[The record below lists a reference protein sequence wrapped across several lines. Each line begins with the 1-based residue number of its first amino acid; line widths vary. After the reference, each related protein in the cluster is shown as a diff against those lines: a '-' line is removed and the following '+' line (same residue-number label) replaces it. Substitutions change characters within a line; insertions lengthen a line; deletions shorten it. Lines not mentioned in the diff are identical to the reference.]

1 MIFRMLQIY
10 YGNLIAKIWS
20 RRRKALPLQ
29 PQSAGVTQTT
39 PFNKTRKMK
48 KNEPVSVTFMLLGVT
63 FCVCLILANLL
74 ATKQIQFGP
83 LNLTTGV
90 LVFPISYIVNDCI
103 TEVWGYRRAKLIIW
117 TGFVMNFAF
126 VLLAWLADLIPGAP
140 YWTNQEGF
148 HALFGLAP
156 RVALASF
163 AAFIVG
169 SLLNAYV
176 MSRMKIRDK
185 GRRFS
190 LRAIASTVAGELADS
205 LIFFPIALGGIVPTR
220 NLLLMIVSQLVVKTL
235 YEVLVLPLTIRVVA
249 WLKHTEGVDVYD
261 EDVSYSVI

>member
-1 MIFRMLQIY
+1 
-10 YGNLIAKIWS
+10 
-20 RRRKALPLQ
+20 
-29 PQSAGVTQTT
+29 
-39 PFNKTRKMK
+39 MK
-48 KNEPVSVTFMLLGVT
+48 KQEPISVTFMLLSVT

-74 ATKQIQFGP
+74 ATKQVQFGL
-83 LNLTTGV
+83 LNLTAGV
-90 LVFPISYIVNDCI
+90 FVFPISYVVNDCI
-103 TEVWGYRRAKLIIW
+103 TEVYGYRRAKLIIW

-163 AAFIVG
+163 AAFLVG
-169 SLLNAYV
+169 SFLNAYV
-176 MSRMKIRDK
+176 MSRMKIHDK

-190 LRAIASTVAGELADS
+190 LRAIASTIVGEVSDS
-205 LIFFPIALGGIVPTR
+205 IIFFPIALGGIVPKE
-220 NLLLMIVSQLVVKTL
+220 NLLLMMVSQVVVKTL
-235 YEVLVLPLTIRVVA
+235 CEVVILPVTIKTVA

-261 EDVSYSVI
+261 NDESYSVI

>member
-1 MIFRMLQIY
+1 M
-10 YGNLIAKIWS
+10 
-20 RRRKALPLQ
+20 
-29 PQSAGVTQTT
+29 
-39 PFNKTRKMK
+39 
-48 KNEPVSVTFMLLGVT
+48 SVTFMLLGVT

-83 LNLTTGV
+83 LNLTAGV
-90 LVFPISYIVNDCI
+90 LVFPISYVVNDCI

-176 MSRMKIRDK
+176 MSRMKIHDK

-190 LRAIASTVAGELADS
+190 LRAIASTLVGELSDS
-205 LIFFPIALGGIVPTR
+205 LIFFPIALGGIVPEK
-220 NLLLMIVSQLVVKTL
+220 NLALMMVSQVIVKTL
-235 YEVLVLPLTIRVVA
+235 YEVIMLPTTIRVVA
-249 WLKHTEGVDVYD
+249 WLKRTEGMDVYD
-261 EDVSYSVI
+261 DDLHYSVL

>member
-1 MIFRMLQIY
+1 M
-10 YGNLIAKIWS
+10 
-20 RRRKALPLQ
+20 
-29 PQSAGVTQTT
+29 
-39 PFNKTRKMK
+39 
-48 KNEPVSVTFMLLGVT
+48 GVT

-90 LVFPISYIVNDCI
+90 LVFPISYVVNDCI

-117 TGFVMNFAF
+117 TGFLMNFIF
-126 VLLAWLADLIPGAP
+126 VLMAWIADLIPGAP

-176 MSRMKIRDK
+176 MSRMKVHDK
-185 GRRFS
+185 GKRFS
-190 LRAIASTVAGELADS
+190 LRAIVSTVAGEVSDS
-205 LIFFPIALGGIVPTR
+205 IIFFPIALGGIVPKE
-220 NLLLMIVSQLVVKTL
+220 NLLLMMVSQVAIKTL
-235 YEVLVLPLTIRVVA
+235 YEVFMLPFTIRFVT
-249 WLKHTEGVDVYD
+249 WLKRSEGIDVYD
-261 EDVSYSVI
+261 DGMTYSVI

>member
-1 MIFRMLQIY
+1 
-10 YGNLIAKIWS
+10 
-20 RRRKALPLQ
+20 
-29 PQSAGVTQTT
+29 
-39 PFNKTRKMK
+39 MK
-48 KNEPVSVTFMLLGVT
+48 RNETVSVTFMLMGVT

-74 ATKQIQFGP
+74 ATKQIQWGSI
-83 LNLTTGV
+83 NLTAGV
-90 LVFPISYIVNDCI
+90 LVFPISYVVNDCI

-156 RVALASF
+156 RVALGSF

-185 GRRFS
+185 GRKFS
-190 LRAIASTVAGELADS
+190 LRAIASTVVGELSDS
-205 LIFFPIALGGIVPTR
+205 LVFFPIALGGIVPKE
-220 NLLLMIVSQLVVKTL
+220 NLLLMIVSQVVFKTL
-235 YEVLVLPLTIRVVA
+235 YEVIMLPITIRVVD
-249 WLKHTEGVDVYD
+249 WLKKTEGSDVYD
-261 EDVSYSVI
+261 EGIKYTII

>member
-1 MIFRMLQIY
+1 
-10 YGNLIAKIWS
+10 
-20 RRRKALPLQ
+20 
-29 PQSAGVTQTT
+29 
-39 PFNKTRKMK
+39 MK
-48 KNEPVSVTFMLLGVT
+48 RNETVSVTFMLLGVT

-74 ATKQIQFGP
+74 ATKQIQIGSI
-83 LNLTTGV
+83 NLTTGV
-90 LVFPISYIVNDCI
+90 LVFPISYVVNDCI
-103 TEVWGYRRAKLIIW
+103 TEVWGYQRAKLIIW

-126 VLLAWLADLIPGAP
+126 VLLAWLADMIPGAP

-176 MSRMKIRDK
+176 MSKMKIHDK

-190 LRAIASTVAGELADS
+190 LRAIASTVVGELSDS
-205 LIFFPIALGGIVPTR
+205 LIFFPIALGGIVPQK
-220 NLLLMIVSQLVVKTL
+220 NLALMIVSQVVVKTL
-235 YEVLVLPLTIRVVA
+235 YEVVMLPVTIRVVA
-249 WLKHTEGVDVYD
+249 WLKKTEGSDVYD
-261 EDVSYSVI
+261 EGVNYTFI

>member
-1 MIFRMLQIY
+1 
-10 YGNLIAKIWS
+10 
-20 RRRKALPLQ
+20 
-29 PQSAGVTQTT
+29 
-39 PFNKTRKMK
+39 
-48 KNEPVSVTFMLLGVT
+48 MLLGVT

-74 ATKQIQFGP
+74 ATKQLQFGP
-83 LNLTTGV
+83 INLTAGV
-90 LVFPISYIVNDCI
+90 LVFPISYVVNDCI
-103 TEVWGYRRAKLIIW
+103 TEVWGYQRAKLIIW

-140 YWTNQEGF
+140 YWTNDAGF

-163 AAFIVG
+163 AAFLVG

-190 LRAIASTVAGELADS
+190 LRAIVSTVVGELSDS
-205 LIFFPIALGGIVPTR
+205 LIFFPIALGGIVPKE
-220 NLLLMIVSQLVVKTL
+220 NLALMMVSQVVLKTL
-235 YEVLVLPLTIRVVA
+235 YEVVVLPLTIRVVH
-249 WLKHTEGVDVYD
+249 WLKRTEGVDVFD
-261 EDVSYSVI
+261 DNLNYSII

>member
-1 MIFRMLQIY
+1 
-10 YGNLIAKIWS
+10 
-20 RRRKALPLQ
+20 
-29 PQSAGVTQTT
+29 
-39 PFNKTRKMK
+39 MK
-48 KNEPVSVTFMLLGVT
+48 QKESVSVTFMLLGVT

-83 LNLTTGV
+83 LNLTCGV
-90 LVFPISYIVNDCI
+90 LVFPISYVVNDCI
-103 TEVWGYRRAKLIIW
+103 TEVWGFRRAKLIIW

-163 AAFIVG
+163 VAFLVG

-176 MSRMKIRDK
+176 MSRMKIHDK

-190 LRAIASTVAGELADS
+190 LRAIASTVVGELADS
-205 LIFFPIALGGIVPTR
+205 LIFFPVALGGIVPKED
-220 NLLLMIVSQLVVKTL
+220 LLLMVVSQVVVKTL
-235 YEVLVLPLTIRVVA
+235 YEVVVLPITIQVVA
-249 WLKHTEGVDVYD
+249 WLKRTEGMDV
-261 EDVSYSVI
+261 

>member
-1 MIFRMLQIY
+1 MSF
-10 YGNLIAKIWS
+10 
-20 RRRKALPLQ
+20 
-29 PQSAGVTQTT
+29 
-39 PFNKTRKMK
+39 
-48 KNEPVSVTFMLLGVT
+48 KNENVSVTFMLLGVT

-83 LNLTTGV
+83 LNLTAGV
-90 LVFPISYIVNDCI
+90 LVFPISYVVNDCI

-163 AAFIVG
+163 AAFVIG

-176 MSRMKIRDK
+176 MSRMKIRHK
-185 GRRFS
+185 GKHFS
-190 LRAIASTVAGELADS
+190 LRAVASTVAGELSDS

-220 NLLLMIVSQLVVKTL
+220 NLALMIVSQVVVKTL
-235 YEVLVLPLTIRVVA
+235 YEVLVLPLTIRVVG
-249 WLKHTEGVDVYD
+249 WLKRIEGTDVYD
-261 EDVSYSVI
+261 EGLKYSVI

>member
-1 MIFRMLQIY
+1 
-10 YGNLIAKIWS
+10 
-20 RRRKALPLQ
+20 
-29 PQSAGVTQTT
+29 
-39 PFNKTRKMK
+39 MK
-48 KNEPVSVTFMLLGVT
+48 KTEPVSVTFMLLGVT

-74 ATKQIQFGP
+74 ATKQFLLGP
-83 LNLTTGV
+83 LNLTAGV
-90 LVFPISYIVNDCI
+90 LVFPISYVVNDCI
-103 TEVWGYRRAKLIIW
+103 TEVYGYQRAKLIIW

-176 MSRMKIRDK
+176 MSRMKIHDK
-185 GRRFS
+185 GKRFS
-190 LRAIASTVAGELADS
+190 LRAIASTIVGEVSDS
-205 LIFFPIALGGIVPTR
+205 IIFFPVALGGIVPKE
-220 NLLLMIVSQLVVKTL
+220 NLLIMMLSQVAMKTL
-235 YEVLVLPLTIRVVA
+235 YEIVLLPITFRVVT

-261 EDVSYSVI
+261 HDLQYKVF

>member
-1 MIFRMLQIY
+1 
-10 YGNLIAKIWS
+10 
-20 RRRKALPLQ
+20 
-29 PQSAGVTQTT
+29 
-39 PFNKTRKMK
+39 MK
-48 KNEPVSVTFMLLGVT
+48 RNETVSVTFMLMGVT

-74 ATKQIQFGP
+74 ATKQIQWGSI
-83 LNLTTGV
+83 NLTAGV
-90 LVFPISYIVNDCI
+90 LVFPISYVVNDCI

-156 RVALASF
+156 RVALGSF

-185 GRRFS
+185 GRKFS
-190 LRAIASTVAGELADS
+190 LRAIASTIAGELSDS
-205 LIFFPIALGGIVPTR
+205 LVFFPIALGGIVPKE
-220 NLLLMIVSQLVVKTL
+220 NLLLMIVSQVVFKTL
-235 YEVLVLPLTIRVVA
+235 YEVIMLPITIKVVD
-249 WLKHTEGVDVYD
+249 WLKKTEGSDVYD
-261 EDVSYSVI
+261 EGIKYTII

>member
-1 MIFRMLQIY
+1 
-10 YGNLIAKIWS
+10 
-20 RRRKALPLQ
+20 
-29 PQSAGVTQTT
+29 
-39 PFNKTRKMK
+39 
-48 KNEPVSVTFMLLGVT
+48 MLLGVT

-90 LVFPISYIVNDCI
+90 LVFPISYVVNDCI

-117 TGFVMNFAF
+117 TGFLMNFIF
-126 VLLAWLADLIPGAP
+126 VLLAWIADLIPGAP

-176 MSRMKIRDK
+176 MSRMKVRDK
-185 GRRFS
+185 GKRFS
-190 LRAIASTVAGELADS
+190 LRAIASTVAGEVSDS
-205 LIFFPIALGGIVPTR
+205 VIFFPIALGGIVPKE
-220 NLLLMIVSQLVVKTL
+220 NLLLMMVSQVVIKTL
-235 YEVLVLPLTIRVVA
+235 YEIVMLPVTIRFVT
-249 WLKHTEGVDVYD
+249 WLKRSEGVDVYD
-261 EDVSYSVI
+261 DGMSYSVI

>member
-1 MIFRMLQIY
+1 
-10 YGNLIAKIWS
+10 
-20 RRRKALPLQ
+20 
-29 PQSAGVTQTT
+29 
-39 PFNKTRKMK
+39 MK
-48 KNEPVSVTFMLLGVT
+48 KREPVSVTFMLLGVT

-90 LVFPISYIVNDCI
+90 LVFPISYVVNDCI

-117 TGFVMNFAF
+117 TGFLMNFIF
-126 VLLAWLADLIPGAP
+126 VLLAWIADLIPGAP

-176 MSRMKIRDK
+176 MSRMKVHDK
-185 GRRFS
+185 GKRFS
-190 LRAIASTVAGELADS
+190 LRAIASTVVGEVSDS
-205 LIFFPIALGGIVPTR
+205 IIFFPIALGGIVPKE
-220 NLLLMIVSQLVVKTL
+220 NLLLMMVSQVVIKTL
-235 YEVLVLPLTIRVVA
+235 YEVFMLPITIRFVT
-249 WLKHTEGVDVYD
+249 WLKRSEGIDVYD
-261 EDVSYSVI
+261 DGMTYSVI

>member
-1 MIFRMLQIY
+1 
-10 YGNLIAKIWS
+10 
-20 RRRKALPLQ
+20 
-29 PQSAGVTQTT
+29 
-39 PFNKTRKMK
+39 
-48 KNEPVSVTFMLLGVT
+48 MLLGVT

-74 ATKQIQFGP
+74 ATKQFQFGP

-90 LVFPISYIVNDCI
+90 LVFPISYVVNDCI

-163 AAFIVG
+163 AAFLVG
-169 SLLNAYV
+169 SFLNAYV
-176 MSRMKIRDK
+176 MSKMKIRHK

-190 LRAIASTVAGELADS
+190 LRAIASTVAGEVSDS
-205 LIFFPIALGGIVPTR
+205 IVFFPIALGGIVPEK
-220 NLLLMIVSQLVVKTL
+220 NLALMMISQVVVKTL
-235 YEVLVLPLTIRVVA
+235 YEVIVLPITIRVVA
-249 WLKHTEGVDVYD
+249 WLKRTEGIDVYD
-261 EDVSYSVI
+261 EGENYSVI

>member
-1 MIFRMLQIY
+1 
-10 YGNLIAKIWS
+10 
-20 RRRKALPLQ
+20 
-29 PQSAGVTQTT
+29 
-39 PFNKTRKMK
+39 
-48 KNEPVSVTFMLLGVT
+48 MLLGVT

-74 ATKQIQFGP
+74 ATKQLQFGP
-83 LNLTTGV
+83 VNLTAGV
-90 LVFPISYIVNDCI
+90 LVFPISYVVNDCI

-163 AAFIVG
+163 AAFLVG

-176 MSRMKIRDK
+176 MSRMKIHDK
-185 GRRFS
+185 GRHFS
-190 LRAIASTVAGELADS
+190 LRAIASTVVGELADS
-205 LIFFPIALGGIVPTR
+205 LVFFPIALGGIVPKE
-220 NLLLMIVSQLVVKTL
+220 NLALMIVSQVVVKTL
-235 YEVLVLPLTIRVVA
+235 YEVVMLPVTIRVVD
-249 WLKHTEGVDVYD
+249 WLKRTEGMDVYD
-261 EDVSYSVI
+261 NDVHYTII

>member
-1 MIFRMLQIY
+1 
-10 YGNLIAKIWS
+10 
-20 RRRKALPLQ
+20 
-29 PQSAGVTQTT
+29 
-39 PFNKTRKMK
+39 MK
-48 KNEPVSVTFMLLGVT
+48 KTEPVSVTFMLLGVT

-74 ATKQIQFGP
+74 ATKQFLLGP
-83 LNLTTGV
+83 LNLTAGV
-90 LVFPISYIVNDCI
+90 LVFPISYVVNDCI
-103 TEVWGYRRAKLIIW
+103 TEVYGYQRAKLIIW

-176 MSRMKIRDK
+176 MSRMKIHDK
-185 GRRFS
+185 GKRFS
-190 LRAIASTVAGELADS
+190 LRAIASTIVGEVSDS
-205 LIFFPIALGGIVPTR
+205 IIFFPVALGGIVPKE
-220 NLLLMIVSQLVVKTL
+220 NLLIMMLSQVAMKTL
-235 YEVLVLPLTIRVVA
+235 YEIVILPITFRVVT
-249 WLKHTEGVDVYD
+249 WLKRTEGLDVYD
-261 EDVSYSVI
+261 HDLQYKVF